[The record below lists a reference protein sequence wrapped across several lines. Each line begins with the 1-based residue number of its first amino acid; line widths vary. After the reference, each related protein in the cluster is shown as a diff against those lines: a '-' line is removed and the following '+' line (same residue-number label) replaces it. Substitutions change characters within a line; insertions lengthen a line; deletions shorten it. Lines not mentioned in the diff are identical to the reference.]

1 MDIIFTEKACPPK
14 GHYHQAVRHNGILY
28 ISGILGIT
36 PDGKPVTTG
45 MIGEAEQI
53 LNNLSAILE
62 AGGSAPNKVLKVTI
76 YISDLDDAAEFN
88 KIYSKFFGEH
98 KCARSFIQVK
108 KLSYGLH
115 LEIDAI
121 AISE

>member
-1 MDIIFTEKACPPK
+1 MDIIFTDKASPPK

-36 PDGKPVTTG
+36 PKGDPVSG
-45 MIGEAEQI
+45 GIICEAEQVFS
-53 LNNLSAILE
+53 NLAAILE
-62 AGGSAPNKVLKVTI
+62 AGGSAPDKVLKVTV

-88 KIYSKFFGEH
+88 KIYSQFFGEH

-108 KLSYGLH
+108 HLSYGLH

-121 AISE
+121 AVSE